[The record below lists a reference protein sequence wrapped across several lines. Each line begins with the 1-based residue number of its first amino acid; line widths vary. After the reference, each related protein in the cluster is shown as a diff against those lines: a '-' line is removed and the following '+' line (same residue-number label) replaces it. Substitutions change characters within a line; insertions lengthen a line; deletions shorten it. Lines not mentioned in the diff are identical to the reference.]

1 MTKTIENQTKATKG
15 LVVTG
20 LVVGASSFIL
30 LNKNAREKVI
40 DTSKSMKD
48 TVGKYATNIK
58 EDPHGTKDAIVQRI
72 QNATEISK
80 EAMDKIKN
88 ILDTDV
94 KEMKGTT
101 QHVVE
106 ESKEVMSSAKHTQ
119 DELADVKDYAVQA
132 KDELLATKDDIK
144 SKDAPQ
150 NKKS

>member
-1 MTKTIENQTKATKG
+1 MAKTIENKTKSTKG

-40 DTSKSMKD
+40 DTSKTMKD
-48 TVGKYATNIK
+48 SVGKYATNIK
-58 EDPHGTKDAIVQRI
+58 EDPQGAKDAIIQRI

-80 EAMDKIKN
+80 EAMNKIKN
-88 ILDTDV
+88 ILDTEV
-94 KEMKGTT
+94 KEMKDTT

-119 DELADVKDYAVQA
+119 GELADVKDHAVQA
-132 KDELLATKDDIK
+132 KDELLAAKDDVK
-144 SKDAPQ
+144 SKAETE
-150 NKKS
+150 NK